1 MGRGAGKKLLRDY
14 VGLMMEFVFI
24 MALGLICYFI
34 GFFFGRVTKN
44 RMEMKKDEC
53 KTYKDIIDRE
63 G

>member
-1 MGRGAGKKLLRDY
+1 
-14 VGLMMEFVFI
+14 MMEFVFI

-44 RMEMKKDEC
+44 RMEMRKDEC

>member
-1 MGRGAGKKLLRDY
+1 MGRGAWETVFRDY
-14 VGLMMEFVFI
+14 VGQMMEFVFI

-44 RMEMKKDEC
+44 RMEMRKDEC

>member
-24 MALGLICYFI
+24 MALSLICYFI